1 MHSVVAASRAACR
14 RGHSRPG
21 TVPPPQ
27 LPRPYAYATHAS
39 TRLGFSFYMPALAAA
54 MALDA
59 AMAMAAS
66 LALGR

>member
-1 MHSVVAASRAACR
+1 MHMYIHTRVCVRALGIC
-14 RGHSRPG
+14 
-21 TVPPPQ
+21 
-27 LPRPYAYATHAS
+27 LTHARRVLDCAY
-39 TRLGFSFYMPALAAA
+39 TPALAAA